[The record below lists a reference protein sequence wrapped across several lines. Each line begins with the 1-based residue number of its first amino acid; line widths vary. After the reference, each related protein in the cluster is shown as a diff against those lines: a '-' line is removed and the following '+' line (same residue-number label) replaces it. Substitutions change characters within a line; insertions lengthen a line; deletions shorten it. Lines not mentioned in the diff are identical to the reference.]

1 MMLLQRKELF
11 LEKTKSRKLPIAKII
26 IIQRR
31 QEEIRSDIN
40 KDEEERH
47 YEQNDERNASDS
59 INSLNREKIFYPR
72 KNIRFSYN
80 K

>member
-40 KDEEERH
+40 QDEEERH
-47 YEQNDERNASDS
+47 YEQNDERNAHQVKDGH
-59 INSLNREKIFYPR
+59 
-72 KNIRFSYN
+72 
-80 K
+80 